1 MLNTQ
6 SSEGSAGAGLHLP
19 SSAVDV
25 LKGAE
30 VWAVISA
37 AFSILRGWFMAL
49 QSKGRLGMWAEL
61 WAGAAQ
67 VSPGPSVCVA
77 EMAERHNTKQILKL
91 ARDLVYKV
99 QTLIENK

>member
-1 MLNTQ
+1 M
-6 SSEGSAGAGLHLP
+6 
-19 SSAVDV
+19 
-25 LKGAE
+25 
-30 VWAVISA
+30 WA
-37 AFSILRGWFMAL
+37 
-49 QSKGRLGMWAEL
+49 AEL

-67 VSPGPSVCVA
+67 VSPGLSVCVA